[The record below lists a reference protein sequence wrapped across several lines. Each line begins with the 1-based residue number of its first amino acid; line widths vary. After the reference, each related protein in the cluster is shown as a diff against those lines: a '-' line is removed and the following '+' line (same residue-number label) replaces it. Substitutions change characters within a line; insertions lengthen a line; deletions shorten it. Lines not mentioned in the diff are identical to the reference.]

1 MCQPND
7 TMKAST
13 EVVCYKYKP
22 LKDGTL
28 PLMLRVTKDRKRKYV
43 SLGLSL
49 HEKFWDFEKS
59 KPKRNCPN
67 KEQIERLIAAKTA
80 EYNDLI
86 VEMTSQQREYTVE
99 TLVSH
104 FHNQVRCA
112 TVVELYDKLIDDM
125 KRGGKLG
132 NAGVYKYSRTSLLKF
147 TGQRLQIPFS
157 DIDAVWLRR
166 YENWLRTSGCGDTTI
181 SQLFRTLRSVFNKA
195 VELQLVKR
203 DYYPFDAYK
212 VSKFDTRTK
221 KRAIAK
227 EDVRKVIALDLS
239 QGYPSE
245 RLARDIFVFSYFGA
259 GINFADIALLK
270 YGNVRDGRVQ
280 YVRKKTGKPI
290 NFLLTEEMWN
300 IIVKYQ
306 RQGQTDEDYIFPIL
320 DRRVHR
326 TEQQRYDRT
335 HKVLTNT
342 NRWLRKI
349 GQRVGIEHL
358 TTYVA
363 RHTFATVLKR
373 SGVNIAIISESLGH
387 SDLSTTQIYLD
398 SFENSQIDAAMQH
411 LL

>member
-1 MCQPND
+1 MTHESKHRGHLLQVQTSQRRN
-7 TMKAST
+7 ASFNAPSYERPQTQIRFARPFPARKVLGFRERQAQT
-13 EVVCYKYKP
+13 E
-22 LKDGTL
+22 
-28 PLMLRVTKDRKRKYV
+28 
-43 SLGLSL
+43 LSQQGANRTA
-49 HEKFWDFEKS
+49 DS
-59 KPKRNCPN
+59 R
-67 KEQIERLIAAKTA
+67 KTA

-86 VEMTSQQREYTVE
+86 VEMTAQQREYTVE

-203 DYYPFDAYK
+203 DYYPFDVYK

-221 KRAIAK
+221 KRAITK

-290 NFLLTEEMWN
+290 NFLLTEEMRN

-306 RQGQTDEDYIFPIL
+306 QQGQTDEDYIFRYSTVVCIERSSR
-320 DRRVHR
+320 DM
-326 TEQQRYDRT
+326 TERIRC
-335 HKVLTNT
+335 
-342 NRWLRKI
+342 
-349 GQRVGIEHL
+349 
-358 TTYVA
+358 
-363 RHTFATVLKR
+363 
-373 SGVNIAIISESLGH
+373 
-387 SDLSTTQIYLD
+387 
-398 SFENSQIDAAMQH
+398 
-411 LL
+411 

>member
-1 MCQPND
+1 
-7 TMKAST
+7 MKAT
-13 EVVCYKYKP
+13 VEVVCYKSKP
-22 LKDGTL
+22 LKDGTF

-49 HEKFWDFEKS
+49 HEKFWDFEKG

-86 VEMTSQQREYTVE
+86 VEMTAQQREYTVE

-125 KRGGKLG
+125 KRGDKLG

-290 NFLLTEEMWN
+290 NFLLTEEMRN
-300 IIVKYQ
+300 IIAKYQ
-306 RQGQTDEDYIFPIL
+306 QQGQTDEDYIFPIL

-398 SFENSQIDAAMQH
+398 SFENSQIDAAMQN

>member
-1 MCQPND
+1 
-7 TMKAST
+7 MKAT
-13 EVVCYKYKP
+13 VEVVCYKSKP
-22 LKDGTL
+22 LKDGTF

-49 HEKFWDFEKS
+49 HEKFWDFEKG

-86 VEMTSQQREYTVE
+86 VEMTAQQREYTVE

-166 YENWLRTSGCGDTTI
+166 YENWLRTSDCGDTTI

-195 VELQLVKR
+195 VELQLLKR

-221 KRAIAK
+221 KRAITK

-245 RLARDIFVFSYFGA
+245 QLARDIFVFSYFGA

-290 NFLLTEEMWN
+290 NFLLTEEMRN

-398 SFENSQIDAAMQH
+398 SFENSQIDAAMQN

>member
-1 MCQPND
+1 
-7 TMKAST
+7 MKAT
-13 EVVCYKYKP
+13 VEVVCYKSKP
-22 LKDGTL
+22 LKDGTF

-290 NFLLTEEMWN
+290 NFLLTEEMRN
-300 IIVKYQ
+300 IIVQYQ

-398 SFENSQIDAAMQH
+398 SFENSQIDAAMVH

>member
-1 MCQPND
+1 M
-7 TMKAST
+7 T
-13 EVVCYKYKP
+13 
-22 LKDGTL
+22 
-28 PLMLRVTKDRKRKYV
+28 
-43 SLGLSL
+43 
-49 HEKFWDFEKS
+49 HES
-59 KPKRNCPN
+59 KHRGHLL
-67 KEQIERLIAAKTA
+67 Q
-80 EYNDLI
+80 
-86 VEMTSQQREYTVE
+86 VQTSQRRNASFNAPSYERPQTQIRFARPFPARKVLGFRERQAQTELSQQGANRTADSRKNGGIQRFDCRNDREYTVE

-290 NFLLTEEMWN
+290 NFLLTEEMRN

-306 RQGQTDEDYIFPIL
+306 QQGQTDEDYIFPIL

-398 SFENSQIDAAMQH
+398 SFENSQIDAAMQN

>member
-1 MCQPND
+1 
-7 TMKAST
+7 MKAT
-13 EVVCYKYKP
+13 VEVVCYKSKP
-22 LKDGTL
+22 LKDGTF

-49 HEKFWDFEKS
+49 HEKFWDFEKG

-67 KEQIERLIAAKTA
+67 KERIERLIAAKTA

-86 VEMTSQQREYTVE
+86 VEMTAQQREYTVE

-125 KRGGKLG
+125 KRGDKLG

-221 KRAIAK
+221 KRAITK

-290 NFLLTEEMWN
+290 NFLLTEEMRN
-300 IIVKYQ
+300 IIAKYQ
-306 RQGQTDEDYIFPIL
+306 QQGQTDEDYIFPIL

-398 SFENSQIDAAMQH
+398 SFENSQIDAAMQN

>member
-1 MCQPND
+1 
-7 TMKAST
+7 MKAT
-13 EVVCYKYKP
+13 VEVVCYKSKP
-22 LKDGTL
+22 LKDGTF

-49 HEKFWDFEKS
+49 HEKFWDFEKG

-86 VEMTSQQREYTVE
+86 VEMTAQQREYTVE

-125 KRGGKLG
+125 KRGDKLG

-221 KRAIAK
+221 KRAITK

-290 NFLLTEEMWN
+290 NFLLTEEMRN
-300 IIVKYQ
+300 IIAKYQ
-306 RQGQTDEDYIFPIL
+306 QQGQTDEDYIFPIL

-387 SDLSTTQIYLD
+387 SDLS
-398 SFENSQIDAAMQH
+398 
-411 LL
+411 

>member
-1 MCQPND
+1 MNLLTKITLFIHRILGTAFSILFLVWFLSGLVMIYHTFPRADRADKRAKMDILSLENLPSLDQIEKRLPQNERISHVTLNSYLGQTVFHIRTEKGSYD
-7 TMKAST
+7 IPADST
-13 EVVCYKYKP
+13 ER
-22 LKDGTL
+22 L
-28 PLMLRVTKDRKRKYV
+28 PVIDWNRIQRVASQWNT
-43 SLGLSL
+43 SSI
-49 HEKFWDFEKS
+49 
-59 KPKRNCPN
+59 PN

-86 VEMTSQQREYTVE
+86 VEMTTQQREYTVE

-221 KRAIAK
+221 KRAITK

-290 NFLLTEEMWN
+290 NFLLTEEMRN

-306 RQGQTDEDYIFPIL
+306 RQGQTWTRGLF
-320 DRRVHR
+320 
-326 TEQQRYDRT
+326 
-335 HKVLTNT
+335 
-342 NRWLRKI
+342 
-349 GQRVGIEHL
+349 
-358 TTYVA
+358 
-363 RHTFATVLKR
+363 
-373 SGVNIAIISESLGH
+373 
-387 SDLSTTQIYLD
+387 
-398 SFENSQIDAAMQH
+398 
-411 LL
+411 

>member
-1 MCQPND
+1 
-7 TMKAST
+7 MKAT
-13 EVVCYKYKP
+13 VEVVCYKSKP
-22 LKDGTL
+22 LKDGTF

-49 HEKFWDFEKS
+49 HEKFWDFEKG

-86 VEMTSQQREYTVE
+86 VEMTAQQREYTVE

-166 YENWLRTSGCGDTTI
+166 YENWLRTSDCGDTTI

-221 KRAIAK
+221 KRAITK

-290 NFLLTEEMWN
+290 NFLLTEEMRN

-387 SDLSTTQIYLD
+387 SDLSTTQIYFD
-398 SFENSQIDAAMQH
+398 SVENSQIDAAMQN

>member
-1 MCQPND
+1 
-7 TMKAST
+7 MKAT
-13 EVVCYKYKP
+13 VEVVCYKSKP
-22 LKDGTL
+22 FKDGTF

-221 KRAIAK
+221 KRAITK

-290 NFLLTEEMWN
+290 NFLLTEEMRN

>member
-1 MCQPND
+1 
-7 TMKAST
+7 MKANI
-13 EVVCYKYKP
+13 EVICYKYKP
-22 LKDGTL
+22 LKDGTF
-28 PLMLRVTKDRKRKYV
+28 PLMLRVTKDHKRKYV
-43 SLGLSL
+43 SLGFSL

-86 VEMTSQQREYTVE
+86 VEMTAQQREYTAE

-104 FHNQVRCA
+104 FHNQVRCT

-125 KRGGKLG
+125 TRGGKLG

-166 YENWLRTSGCGDTTI
+166 YENWLRTRGCGDTTI

-203 DYYPFDAYK
+203 DYYPFDTYK

-221 KRAIAK
+221 KRAITK

-270 YGNVRDGRVQ
+270 YGNIRDGRVQ

-290 NFLLTEEMWN
+290 NFLLTEEMRN
-300 IIVKYQ
+300 IIVEYQ

-373 SGVNIAIISESLGH
+373 SGVSVALISESLGH

>member
-1 MCQPND
+1 
-7 TMKAST
+7 MKAT
-13 EVVCYKYKP
+13 VEVVCYKSKP
-22 LKDGTL
+22 LKDGTF

-86 VEMTSQQREYTVE
+86 VEMTAQQREYTVE

-203 DYYPFDAYK
+203 DYYPFDVYK

-221 KRAIAK
+221 KRAITK

-290 NFLLTEEMWN
+290 NFLLTEEMRN
-300 IIVKYQ
+300 IIAKYQ

-398 SFENSQIDAAMQH
+398 SFENSQIDAAMVH

>member
-1 MCQPND
+1 
-7 TMKAST
+7 MKAT
-13 EVVCYKYKP
+13 VEVVCYKSKP
-22 LKDGTL
+22 LKDGTF

-49 HEKFWDFEKS
+49 HEKFWDFEKG

-86 VEMTSQQREYTVE
+86 VEMTAQQREYTVE

-147 TGQRLQIPFS
+147 TGQRSQIPFS

-166 YENWLRTSGCGDTTI
+166 YENWLRTSDCGDTTI

-221 KRAIAK
+221 KRAITK

-290 NFLLTEEMWN
+290 NFLLTEEMRN

-398 SFENSQIDAAMQH
+398 SFENSQIDAAMQN

>member
-1 MCQPND
+1 
-7 TMKAST
+7 MKAT
-13 EVVCYKYKP
+13 VEVVCYKSKP
-22 LKDGTL
+22 LKDGTF

-49 HEKFWDFEKS
+49 HEKFWDFEKG

-86 VEMTSQQREYTVE
+86 VEMTAQQREYTVE

-166 YENWLRTSGCGDTTI
+166 YENWLRTSDCGDTTI

-290 NFLLTEEMWN
+290 NFLLTEEMRN

-398 SFENSQIDAAMQH
+398 SFENSQIDAAMQN

>member
-1 MCQPND
+1 
-7 TMKAST
+7 MKAT
-13 EVVCYKYKP
+13 VEVVCYKSKP
-22 LKDGTL
+22 LKDGTF

-86 VEMTSQQREYTVE
+86 VEMTAQQREYTVE

-203 DYYPFDAYK
+203 DYYPFDVYK

-221 KRAIAK
+221 KRAITK

-290 NFLLTEEMWN
+290 NFLLTEEMRN

-306 RQGQTDEDYIFPIL
+306 QQGQTDEDYIFPIL

-398 SFENSQIDAAMQH
+398 SFENSQIDAAMVH

>member
-1 MCQPND
+1 
-7 TMKAST
+7 MKAT
-13 EVVCYKYKP
+13 VEVVCYKSKP
-22 LKDGTL
+22 LKDGTF

-49 HEKFWDFEKS
+49 HEKFWDFEKG

-86 VEMTSQQREYTVE
+86 VEMTAQQREYTVE

-166 YENWLRTSGCGDTTI
+166 YENWLRTSDCGDTTI

-221 KRAIAK
+221 KRAITK

-259 GINFADIALLK
+259 GINCADIALLK

-290 NFLLTEEMWN
+290 NFLLTEEMRN

-306 RQGQTDEDYIFPIL
+306 QQGQTDEDYIFPIL

-398 SFENSQIDAAMQH
+398 SFENSQIDAAMQN

>member
-1 MCQPND
+1 
-7 TMKAST
+7 MKANI
-13 EVVCYKYKP
+13 EVICYKYKP

-49 HEKFWDFEKS
+49 HEKFWDFEKG

-104 FHNQVRCA
+104 FYNQVRCA

-203 DYYPFDAYK
+203 DYYPFDTYK

-221 KRAIAK
+221 KRAITK

-290 NFLLTEEMWN
+290 NFLLTEEMRN
-300 IIVKYQ
+300 IIAKYQ
-306 RQGQTDEDYIFPIL
+306 QQGQTDEDYIFPIL

-373 SGVNIAIISESLGH
+373 SGVSVALISESLGH

-398 SFENSQIDAAMQH
+398 SFENSQIDAAMQN

>member
-1 MCQPND
+1 
-7 TMKAST
+7 
-13 EVVCYKYKP
+13 
-22 LKDGTL
+22 
-28 PLMLRVTKDRKRKYV
+28 MLRVTKDRKRKYV

-86 VEMTSQQREYTVE
+86 VEMTAQQREYTVE

-221 KRAIAK
+221 KRAITK

-290 NFLLTEEMWN
+290 NFLLTEEMRN
-300 IIVKYQ
+300 IIAKYQ

-398 SFENSQIDAAMQH
+398 SFENSQIDAAMVH

>member
-1 MCQPND
+1 
-7 TMKAST
+7 MKAT
-13 EVVCYKYKP
+13 VEVVCYKSKP
-22 LKDGTL
+22 LKDGTF

-49 HEKFWDFEKS
+49 QEKFWDFEKG

-86 VEMTSQQREYTVE
+86 VEMTAQQREYTVE

-221 KRAIAK
+221 KRAITK

-290 NFLLTEEMWN
+290 NFLLTEEMRN
-300 IIVKYQ
+300 IIAKYQ
-306 RQGQTDEDYIFPIL
+306 QQGQTDEDYIFPIL

-373 SGVNIAIISESLGH
+373 SGVNTSIISESLGH

-398 SFENSQIDAAMQH
+398 SFENSQIDAAMQN

>member
-1 MCQPND
+1 
-7 TMKAST
+7 MKAT
-13 EVVCYKYKP
+13 VEVVCYKSKP

-49 HEKFWDFEKS
+49 HEKFWDFEKG

-280 YVRKKTGKPI
+280 YVRKKTGKTI
-290 NFLLTEEMWN
+290 NFLLTEEMRN

-306 RQGQTDEDYIFPIL
+306 RQGQTWTRGLF
-320 DRRVHR
+320 
-326 TEQQRYDRT
+326 
-335 HKVLTNT
+335 
-342 NRWLRKI
+342 
-349 GQRVGIEHL
+349 
-358 TTYVA
+358 
-363 RHTFATVLKR
+363 
-373 SGVNIAIISESLGH
+373 
-387 SDLSTTQIYLD
+387 
-398 SFENSQIDAAMQH
+398 
-411 LL
+411 

>member
-1 MCQPND
+1 
-7 TMKAST
+7 MKAT
-13 EVVCYKYKP
+13 VEVVCYKSKP
-22 LKDGTL
+22 LKDGTF

-86 VEMTSQQREYTVE
+86 VEMTAQQREYTVE

-221 KRAIAK
+221 KRAITK

-290 NFLLTEEMWN
+290 NFQLTEEMRN
-300 IIVKYQ
+300 IIAKYQ

-398 SFENSQIDAAMQH
+398 SFENSQIDAAMVH

>member
-1 MCQPND
+1 
-7 TMKAST
+7 MKAT
-13 EVVCYKYKP
+13 VEVVCYKSKP
-22 LKDGTL
+22 LKDGTF

-49 HEKFWDFEKS
+49 HEKFWDFEKG

-86 VEMTSQQREYTVE
+86 VEMTAQQREYTVE

-125 KRGGKLG
+125 KRGDKLG
-132 NAGVYKYSRTSLLKF
+132 NTGVYKYSRTSLLKF

-221 KRAIAK
+221 KRAITK

-290 NFLLTEEMWN
+290 NFLLTEEMRN
-300 IIVKYQ
+300 IIAKYQ
-306 RQGQTDEDYIFPIL
+306 QQGQTDEDYIFPIL

-398 SFENSQIDAAMQH
+398 SFENSQIDAAMQN

>member
-1 MCQPND
+1 
-7 TMKAST
+7 MKAT
-13 EVVCYKYKP
+13 VEVVCYKSKP
-22 LKDGTL
+22 LKDGTF

-86 VEMTSQQREYTVE
+86 VEMTAQQREYTVE

-125 KRGGKLG
+125 KRSGKLG

-290 NFLLTEEMWN
+290 NFLLTEEMRN
-300 IIVKYQ
+300 IIAKYQ
-306 RQGQTDEDYIFPIL
+306 QQGQTDEDYIFPIL

-387 SDLSTTQIYLD
+387 SALSTTQIYLD
-398 SFENSQIDAAMQH
+398 SFENSQIDAAMQN

>member
-1 MCQPND
+1 
-7 TMKAST
+7 MKAT
-13 EVVCYKYKP
+13 VEVVCYKSKP
-22 LKDGTL
+22 LKDGTF

-49 HEKFWDFEKS
+49 HEKFWDFEKG

-86 VEMTSQQREYTVE
+86 VEMTAQQREYTVE

-125 KRGGKLG
+125 KRGDKLG

-221 KRAIAK
+221 KRAITK

-245 RLARDIFVFSYFGA
+245 QLARDIFVFSYFGA

-290 NFLLTEEMWN
+290 NFLLTEEMRN
-300 IIVKYQ
+300 IIAKYQ
-306 RQGQTDEDYIFPIL
+306 QQGQTDEDYIFPIL

-387 SDLSTTQIYLD
+387 FDLSTTQIYLD
-398 SFENSQIDAAMQH
+398 SFENSQIDAAMQN

>member
-1 MCQPND
+1 
-7 TMKAST
+7 MKANI
-13 EVVCYKYKP
+13 EVICYKCKP

-28 PLMLRVTKDRKRKYV
+28 PLMLRATKDRKRKYV

-49 HEKFWDFEKS
+49 QEKFWDFEKG

-86 VEMTSQQREYTVE
+86 VEMTTQQREYTAE

-132 NAGVYKYSRTSLLKF
+132 NAGVYKYSRTLLLKF

-195 VELQLVKR
+195 IELQLVKR
-203 DYYPFDAYK
+203 DYYPFDTYK
-212 VSKFDTRTK
+212 ISKFDTRTK
-221 KRAIAK
+221 KRAITK

-270 YGNVRDGRVQ
+270 YGNIRDGRVQ

-290 NFLLTEEMWN
+290 NFLLTEEMRN

-320 DRRVHR
+320 DCRVHR

-373 SGVNIAIISESLGH
+373 SGVSVALISESLGH

>member
-1 MCQPND
+1 
-7 TMKAST
+7 MKAT
-13 EVVCYKYKP
+13 VEVVCYKSKP
-22 LKDGTL
+22 LKDGTF

-49 HEKFWDFEKS
+49 HEKFWDFEKG

-86 VEMTSQQREYTVE
+86 VEMTAQQREYTVE

-166 YENWLRTSGCGDTTI
+166 YENWLRTSDCGDTTI

-221 KRAIAK
+221 KRAITK

-290 NFLLTEEMWN
+290 NFLLTEEMRN

>member
-1 MCQPND
+1 
-7 TMKAST
+7 MKVT
-13 EVVCYKYKP
+13 VEVVCYKSKP
-22 LKDGTL
+22 LKDGTF

-49 HEKFWDFEKS
+49 HEKFWDFEKG

-86 VEMTSQQREYTVE
+86 VEMTAQQREYTVE

-166 YENWLRTSGCGDTTI
+166 YENWLRTSDCGDTTI

-221 KRAIAK
+221 KRAITK

-290 NFLLTEEMWN
+290 NFLLTEEMRN

-398 SFENSQIDAAMQH
+398 SFENSQIDAAMQN

>member
-1 MCQPND
+1 M
-7 TMKAST
+7 
-13 EVVCYKYKP
+13 
-22 LKDGTL
+22 
-28 PLMLRVTKDRKRKYV
+28 
-43 SLGLSL
+43 
-49 HEKFWDFEKS
+49 
-59 KPKRNCPN
+59 
-67 KEQIERLIAAKTA
+67 
-80 EYNDLI
+80 
-86 VEMTSQQREYTVE
+86 
-99 TLVSH
+99 SH
-104 FHNQVRCA
+104 FYNQVRCA

-166 YENWLRTSGCGDTTI
+166 YENWLRTSSCGDTTI

-290 NFLLTEEMWN
+290 NFLLTEEMRN

-306 RQGQTDEDYIFPIL
+306 QQGQTWTRGLF
-320 DRRVHR
+320 
-326 TEQQRYDRT
+326 
-335 HKVLTNT
+335 
-342 NRWLRKI
+342 
-349 GQRVGIEHL
+349 
-358 TTYVA
+358 
-363 RHTFATVLKR
+363 
-373 SGVNIAIISESLGH
+373 
-387 SDLSTTQIYLD
+387 
-398 SFENSQIDAAMQH
+398 
-411 LL
+411 

>member
-1 MCQPND
+1 
-7 TMKAST
+7 MKAT
-13 EVVCYKYKP
+13 VEVVCYKSKP
-22 LKDGTL
+22 LKDGTF

-49 HEKFWDFEKS
+49 HEKFWDFEKG

-86 VEMTSQQREYTVE
+86 VEMTAQQREYTVE

-166 YENWLRTSGCGDTTI
+166 YENWLRTSDCRDTTI

-221 KRAIAK
+221 KRAITK

-290 NFLLTEEMWN
+290 NFLLTEEMRN

-398 SFENSQIDAAMQH
+398 SFENSQIDAAMQN

>member
-1 MCQPND
+1 
-7 TMKAST
+7 MKAT
-13 EVVCYKYKP
+13 VEVVCYKSKP
-22 LKDGTL
+22 FKDGTF

-49 HEKFWDFEKS
+49 HEKFWDFEKG

-86 VEMTSQQREYTVE
+86 VEMTTQQREYTVE

-221 KRAIAK
+221 KRAITK

-290 NFLLTEEMWN
+290 NFLLTEEMRN